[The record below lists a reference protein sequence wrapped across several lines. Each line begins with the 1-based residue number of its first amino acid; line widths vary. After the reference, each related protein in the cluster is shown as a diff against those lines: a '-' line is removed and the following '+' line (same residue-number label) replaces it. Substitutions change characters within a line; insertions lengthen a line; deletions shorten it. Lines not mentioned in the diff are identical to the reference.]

1 MNVVTIGN
9 ASGGPLGFLQFSTL
23 ANGVTKTKSM
33 FTIDLDPFRGDL
45 DAVSALGG
53 YVSIDGVAAAG
64 SQTVVAGATLANAT
78 RAARVD
84 TTVGPF
90 TVVMMPLAAVPMG
103 TIVSILFA
111 VDGGDLTLDGNA
123 AETIDGNP
131 TLVLTDVGVKRLKKT
146 STGWV
151 SV

>member
-1 MNVVTIGN
+1 MNTVTIGN
-9 ASGGPLGFLQFSTL
+9 ASGGPLAFLQFSTI
-23 ANGVTKTKSM
+23 ANGATKTRSL

-45 DAVSALGG
+45 DAVSAIGG
-53 YVSIDGVAAAG
+53 YVAIDGTAAAG
-64 SQTVVAGATLANAT
+64 SQTVTAGVTLANAT

-84 TTVGPF
+84 TTAGPF
-90 TVVMMPLAAVPMG
+90 TVVMMPLAAVALG

-111 VDGGDLTLDGNA
+111 VDNGNLTLDGNG